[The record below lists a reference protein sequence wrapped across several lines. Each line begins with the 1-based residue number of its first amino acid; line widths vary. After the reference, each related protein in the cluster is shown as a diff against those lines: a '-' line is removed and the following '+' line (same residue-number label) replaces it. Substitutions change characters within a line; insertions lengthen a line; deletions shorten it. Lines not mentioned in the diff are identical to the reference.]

1 MFKGKL
7 KQFQE
12 KHVKNIID
20 NIDENYHELLLDA
33 PTGSGK
39 TVMMCKFIDD
49 YLEKYKETV
58 VLWLSPG
65 TGGLETQSQESFD
78 EFVSGIDSGDVYDF
92 IKESDPSFKVFFIN
106 WEKID
111 KKSNVVLREN
121 EKNDL
126 YSKFKYCHN
135 KNIDIL
141 FIVDEEHRN
150 QETAKD

>member
-65 TGGLETQSQESFD
+65 T
-78 EFVSGIDSGDVYDF
+78 
-92 IKESDPSFKVFFIN
+92 
-106 WEKID
+106 
-111 KKSNVVLREN
+111 
-121 EKNDL
+121 
-126 YSKFKYCHN
+126 
-135 KNIDIL
+135 
-141 FIVDEEHRN
+141 
-150 QETAKD
+150 